1 MKVLITPNMVLY
13 ISLSHKKK
21 HRSSRFPHRTEGIQ
35 LGCNSFHQRHLVDW
49 NETTT
54 GATTHHGLDPPPR
67 RAANIQL
74 DWNLWLSDSKGKSLE
89 DSDDQVYELETW
101 PFIQCLKFTW
111 VMENISTL
119 AKKQQC
125 RTLQHEICGYGL
137 GCIKRPPQHC
147 LHAWNC
153 MFFHTP
159 QSSKTTSSDSSAPV
173 TVMLAPPG
181 LSSIWGYPV
190 RPVNHFHI
198 LGWSG
203 FPSVKIKGW
212 FIKPQVACTPPTK
225 SLSKFWKRLIAVV
238 LQDCLSPRVPP
249 LRKVFIAW

>member
-1 MKVLITPNMVLY
+1 MKVLITPNTVLY
-13 ISLSHKKK
+13 ISLLQVST
-21 HRSSRFPHRTEGIQ
+21 PHGRHPTGVQQ
-35 LGCNSFHQRHLVDW
+35 LPPATPDGLDR
-49 NETTT
+49 TTT
-54 GATTHHGLDPPPR
+54 GATTHRGLDPPPR

-74 DWNLWLSDSKGKSLE
+74 DWNLWLSDSKENHSRIVMIK
-89 DSDDQVYELETW
+89 
-101 PFIQCLKFTW
+101 FMNLKHCHSFNVLSSPESWKTYQHS
-111 VMENISTL
+111 EN
-119 AKKQQC
+119 KEC

-137 GCIKRPPQHC
+137 GCIKQPPPHC
-147 LHAWNC
+147 LHAWNY

-203 FPSVKIKGW
+203 FPSAKIKGW

-225 SLSKFWKRLIAVV
+225 SLSKVHFENVWV
-238 LQDCLSPRVPP
+238 LLLDCLSPRVPP